1 LYKVSKNG
9 AVAFMPIGK
18 AKNSVDKPML
28 AGWNKVVTEIVV
40 DKKFSKGLD
49 GIEDYSHVIVVYLM
63 DKEKECHLKHH
74 PQNRSDV
81 PYVGIYA
88 CRCPQRPNPIAISTV
103 KLVKRKSNV
112 LFVKGLDILN
122 DTPILDLKPYTP
134 AYDLA
139 AGAKV
144 PSWIKKLVF

>member
-1 LYKVSKNG
+1 MYKVSKNG

-63 DKEKECHLKHH
+63 DK
-74 PQNRSDV
+74 
-81 PYVGIYA
+81 
-88 CRCPQRPNPIAISTV
+88 
-103 KLVKRKSNV
+103 
-112 LFVKGLDILN
+112 
-122 DTPILDLKPYTP
+122 
-134 AYDLA
+134 
-139 AGAKV
+139 
-144 PSWIKKLVF
+144 